1 MAAAPNHFLSAQPG
15 GAGRLVLVGAPY
27 DLTQSFRRGAAG
39 GPVAVREASWSLE
52 AYSPELDSDL
62 AQVGLADLG
71 DLHLQGLDPAAA
83 VQAVCDTLARLDPSA
98 VPVLLG
104 GDHTVTVGAV
114 RALVQRYSHLRV
126 VVFDA
131 HLDLREEYEGSPWSH
146 ACTVRRIWEQLGDGR
161 VVVVGV
167 RSGLREE
174 WAFAR
179 SHCRWWSSALALPET
194 VHAELACSPVYLSV
208 DLDVLDPAYAPGVG
222 NPEPGGPSF
231 SDLLRALY
239 LLRDLPV
246 VGMDLVETAPA
257 LDPSGVTAVVAAK
270 LLREMMLC
278 FCRAPRVGP
287 RTSP

>member
-1 MAAAPNHFLSAQPG
+1 M
-15 GAGRLVLVGAPY
+15 
-27 DLTQSFRRGAAG
+27 
-39 GPVAVREASWSLE
+39 REASWSLE
-52 AYSPELDSDL
+52 SYSPELDSDL

-71 DLHLQGLDPAAA
+71 DLPLQGLHPAAA
-83 VQAVCDTLARLDPSA
+83 VQEVCDALARLDASA

-104 GDHTVTVGAV
+104 GDHTLTAGAV
-114 RALVQRYSHLRV
+114 RALARRHPKLRV

-146 ACTVRRIWEQLGDGR
+146 ACTVRRVWEQVGDSR
-161 VVVVGV
+161 VVLVGV
-167 RSGLREE
+167 RSGVWEE

-179 SHCRWWSSALALPET
+179 SHCRWWSGALALPET
-194 VHAELACSPVYLSV
+194 VHAELLSGPVYLSV

-239 LLRDLPV
+239 LLRGLPV

-257 LDPSGVTAVVAAK
+257 LDPSGVTAVAAAK

-278 FCRAPRVGP
+278 FGQQAPRERP
-287 RTSP
+287 TCP